1 MLFKEKGNAI
11 LRKIKEMKLQDWQ
24 NLLVP
29 EFVIDA
35 ITIEDRMVQVFG
47 FNKKKRV
54 IDKVGAYALPPGVIE
69 EGILKKPKE
78 LQSFFLS
85 LRQKLWGER
94 KKVWIIL
101 SLPSANFYTNIL
113 SIPTLGEERF
123 REAVVFNTQI
133 NTPLP
138 LEESY
143 FDWED
148 WGPAKKED
156 EREVFVA
163 LGIKKQIDAYLQI
176 LQASDFKVVAVEPFA
191 LSLSRFLYQF
201 SGEKEPV
208 LSIDLRQE
216 GMEFIILEGKKL
228 VFFDFDS
235 WSEIFDGKIPSRIT
249 IGLLKKHLAKEVPM
263 LLNFYLLKRGK
274 NIHYFFFGGKEKMLV
289 AALRKEMESSY
300 HLLPLSLKLPSY
312 LTKLSSAWY
321 GVIGA
326 ALRGLLPRRRDTIVS
341 LAPVGTEQEYYR
353 NHLYSVVSL
362 WLKATATIMIILVG
376 LLGSM
381 NSIFFRRIMNN
392 YRQNL
397 AAPLETATQQKDEQ
411 LTKQAKEFNAL
422 VNQVSAVNQYNRNW
436 GKTIRSIFTAA
447 NISPVTIKRML
458 ISASPAKNI
467 TVLGIASSKT
477 AVVNFKTSL
486 DGTKMFSQINL
497 PLDALVETPT
507 GVSFSL
513 NLKL

>member
-1 MLFKEKGNAI
+1 
-11 LRKIKEMKLQDWQ
+11 MKLQDWQ

-35 ITIEDRMVQVFG
+35 IAIEDRMVQVFG

-54 IDKVGAYALPPGVIE
+54 IDKVGAYALPPGIIE

-94 KKVWIIL
+94 KKIWIIL

-113 SIPTLGEERF
+113 SIPTLEDERF

-133 NTPLP
+133 NAPLP

-163 LGIKKQIDAYLQI
+163 LGVKKQIDAYLHI
-176 LQASDFKVVAVEPFA
+176 LQTSGFKVVAVEPFS
-191 LSLSRFLYQF
+191 LSLTRFLYQF

-208 LSIDLRQE
+208 LAIDLRQE
-216 GMEFIILEGKKL
+216 GMEFVIFEGKKL

-235 WSEIFDGKIPSRIT
+235 WSEIFDGKVPSRIT
-249 IGLLKKHLAKEVPM
+249 IDLLKKHLAKEVPM

-274 NIHYFFFGGKEKMLV
+274 NIRYFFFGGQEKMLV
-289 AALRKEMESSY
+289 AALSREVENSY

-326 ALRGLLPRRRDTIVS
+326 ALRGLIPRRQDTIVS
-341 LAPVGTEQEYYR
+341 LAPVGTEQEYYQ
-353 NHLYSVVSL
+353 NHLYSVISL
-362 WLKATATIMIILVG
+362 WLKAMATVVIILVG
-376 LLGSM
+376 LLGGM
-381 NSIFFRRIMNN
+381 DKMFFQRIMNN
-392 YRQNL
+392 YQRNL
-397 AAPLETATQQKDEQ
+397 ATPLEVATQQKEKQ
-411 LTKQAKEFNAL
+411 LTKQMKEFNTL
-422 VNQVSAVNQYNRNW
+422 VAQVSAVSRYKKDW
-436 GKTIRSIFTAA
+436 KKIIGSIFTAA
-447 NISPVTIKRML
+447 NTSSVTIKRIL
-458 ISASPAKNI
+458 ISAAPARNI
-467 TVLGIASSKT
+467 TVLGAAPSKT

-486 DGTKMFSQINL
+486 DETKIFSQINL
-497 PLDALVETPT
+497 PLETLVETPT

>member
-1 MLFKEKGNAI
+1 
-11 LRKIKEMKLQDWQ
+11 MKLQDWQ
-24 NLLVP
+24 SLLVP

-35 ITIEDRMVQVFG
+35 ITIEDRTVRVFG
-47 FNKKKRV
+47 FNKKKKV
-54 IDKVGAYALPPGVIE
+54 IDKVGDYALPPGIIE

-78 LQSFFLS
+78 LQSFFVS
-85 LRQKLWGER
+85 LRQKLWGDR

-113 SIPTLGEERF
+113 SIPTLGKERF

-133 NTPLP
+133 NAPLP

-156 EREVFVA
+156 EREIFVA
-163 LGIKKQIDAYLQI
+163 LGIKKQIDTYLQV
-176 LQASDFKVVAVEPFA
+176 LQESDFKVVAVEPFS

-201 SGEKEPV
+201 SGENEPV
-208 LSIDLRQE
+208 LAIDLRQE

-228 VFFDFDS
+228 VFFDVDS
-235 WSEIFDGKIPSRIT
+235 WSEIFGDKIPPLIT
-249 IGLLKKHLAKEVPM
+249 IDLLKEHLAKEVPM
-263 LLNFYLLKRGK
+263 LLNFCLLKRGK
-274 NIHYFFFGGKEKMLV
+274 NIRYFFFGGKEKTLV
-289 AALRKEMESSY
+289 TTLSQEMENSY
-300 HLLPLSLKLPSY
+300 HLLPLSLKLPPY
-312 LTKLSSAWY
+312 LLKLSSAWY

-326 ALRGLLPRRRDTIVS
+326 ALRGLIPRRRDVIVS

-362 WLKATATIMIILVG
+362 WLKAVITIMIILVG

-381 NSIFFRRIMNN
+381 DNMFFQRIMKD
-392 YRQNL
+392 YHQNL
-397 AAPLETATQQKDEQ
+397 ATPLEAAIQQKNKQ
-411 LTKQAKEFNAL
+411 LTKQMKEFNAL
-422 VNQVSAVNQYNRNW
+422 VTQVSAIRQYNMNW
-436 GKTIRSIFTAA
+436 EKTIRSIFTAA
-447 NISPVTIKRML
+447 NSSPVTIKRIL
-458 ISASPAKNI
+458 VSAAPAKNI

-477 AVVNFKTSL
+477 AVVQFKTSL
-486 DGTKMFSQINL
+486 GETKIFSQINL
-497 PLDALVETPT
+497 PLETLVETPT